1 LRRMAANQLLSQ
13 RRHPANRDRS
23 SHPQQ
28 DRHQQ
33 TVLEV
38 SDHPLFGT
46 ILDNYPAMTSFLN
59 WVAGMSVVGTLI
71 GILPHVA
78 AGLGVIWYLVLL
90 YDRFISKRRRLSK

>member
-1 LRRMAANQLLSQ
+1 MAANQLLGQ
-13 RRHPANRDRS
+13 RRHPPNNYGSPNA
-23 SHPQQ
+23 QQ

-33 TVLEV
+33 TLLEM